1 MTETVTKAIQEY
13 REQLKKDYAPNGM
26 VALKDV
32 FKYSRFDTIMNIIE
46 DVNENYLDD
55 EEDEN
60 YLVLENLVKEY
71 GNLATLA
78 DEINSDDYIIP
89 DWESVT
95 DYHDYEADVISTA
108 KDLLK

>member
-13 REQLKKDYAPNGM
+13 REQLVRDYAPNGA
-26 VALKDV
+26 VALNDV
-32 FKYSRFDTIMNIIE
+32 WKYNRFANIMSIIE
-46 DVNENYLDD
+46 DVSYNLDD

-60 YLVLENLVKEY
+60 YLVLDNLIKKY
-71 GNLATLA
+71 GNLDALA
-78 DEINSDDYIIP
+78 DEIDYDDYIVP
-89 DWESVT
+89 DWQSNT